1 MRMPREHIEDIILCK
16 QPLKT
21 EGKIHYTK
29 PYDMLK
35 AEDRAEVCEFL
46 YWLGCL
52 QNQGRS
58 SLMNTEGKTL
68 KEQVSIAFM
77 QLCIKSYQLANV
89 IF

>member
-1 MRMPREHIEDIILCK
+1 MPWEHINSINDK

-21 EGKIHYTK
+21 EGKIHFTK

-46 YWLGCL
+46 YWLGCV
-52 QNQGRS
+52 QNHGRW
-58 SLMNTEGKTL
+58 SLMSTKGTQL
-68 KEQVSIAFM
+68 TEQVSIAFIN
-77 QLCIKSYQLANV
+77 LCIKSYQLANV

>member
-1 MRMPREHIEDIILCK
+1 MPEEHIISIMDCK
-16 QPLKT
+16 QPLTT

-46 YWLGCL
+46 YWLGCV
-52 QNQGRS
+52 QNHGRW
-58 SLMNTEGKTL
+58 SLMNTEGKQL
-68 KEQVSIAFM
+68 KEQVSIAFI
-77 QLCIKSYQLANV
+77 QLCIKSYPLANM